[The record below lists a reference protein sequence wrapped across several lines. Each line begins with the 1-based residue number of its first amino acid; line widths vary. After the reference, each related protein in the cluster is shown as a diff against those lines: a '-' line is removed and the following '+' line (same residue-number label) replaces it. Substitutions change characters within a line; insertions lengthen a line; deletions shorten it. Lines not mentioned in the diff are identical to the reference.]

1 MSDNIIII
9 DDEQDFLE
17 SVNRGLITSGF
28 KKLTLETNPYKAA
41 ALFEEGN
48 IFSLAL
54 IDVSMEGL
62 DGLELL
68 EVIKNT
74 SPSTECIMVT
84 ALNEAKVAV
93 ECLRKGAYD
102 YLVKPIT
109 KDELVSA
116 VKRVLERKR
125 LLDILEFG
133 KRSTPPILEHEEA
146 FSTIVTA
153 SIKVRRLMKEAEL
166 HAASDVPILVT
177 GESGTGKE
185 LLARAIHL
193 ASPRAR
199 SNFTAI
205 NMAAQS
211 GTLFDAEFFGH
222 TKGAFTGA
230 EIARLGHLGQ
240 SHKGTLFLDEIGNL
254 PFELQGKLLRVLQD
268 GEYLKLGSSTVQRV
282 DIRLIAATN
291 ADLHRLMAK
300 GMFRKD
306 LYYRLRGAWLSLPP
320 LRERKEDIPLLIDH
334 FLTELTGEPGK
345 IEIKDKTISLLME
358 HDYPGNVRELKSAIT
373 SAVNLSRGGP
383 ITSNLL
389 PGYLRRRKSTSL
401 KDFNLRDVST
411 ARFPI
416 APLREVEK
424 TCILRVYEETNKNK
438 MQTAK
443 ILDIGLNT
451 LRRKLKSY
459 GLE

>member
-1 MSDNIIII
+1 MPDSIIII

-133 KRSTPPILEHEEA
+133 KRSTPPKLEHEEA
-146 FSTIVTA
+146 FSPIVTA
-153 SIKVRRLMKEAEL
+153 SMKVRRLLKEAEL

-199 SNFTAI
+199 FNFTAI
-205 NMAAQS
+205 NMAALS

-230 EIARLGHLGQ
+230 EVARIGYIEQ
-240 SHKGTLFLDEIGNL
+240 THKGTLFLDEIGNL

-268 GEYLKLGSSTVQRV
+268 GEYLKLGSSTAHKADV
-282 DIRLIAATN
+282 RLIAATN

-306 LYYRLRGAWLSLPP
+306 LYYRLRGAWLNLPP
-320 LRERKEDIPLLIDH
+320 PQGK
-334 FLTELTGEPGK
+334 TGGHP
-345 IEIKDKTISLLME
+345 
-358 HDYPGNVRELKSAIT
+358 P
-373 SAVNLSRGGP
+373 
-383 ITSNLL
+383 
-389 PGYLRRRKSTSL
+389 
-401 KDFNLRDVST
+401 
-411 ARFPI
+411 
-416 APLREVEK
+416 
-424 TCILRVYEETNKNK
+424 TN
-438 MQTAK
+438 
-443 ILDIGLNT
+443 
-451 LRRKLKSY
+451 R
-459 GLE
+459 